1 MNDDPYC
8 YSIEGDM
15 LMGAVG
21 ALVFLVTFKVVL
33 AFLC

>member
-21 ALVFLVTFKVVL
+21 GLLFILALTVVL